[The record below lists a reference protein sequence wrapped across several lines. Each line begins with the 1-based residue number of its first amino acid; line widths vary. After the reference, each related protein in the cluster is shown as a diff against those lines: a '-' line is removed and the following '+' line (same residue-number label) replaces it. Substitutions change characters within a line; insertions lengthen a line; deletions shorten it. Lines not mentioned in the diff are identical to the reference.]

1 MDFMIEAELTDEEIK
16 ADIMNKLLRKNC
28 WGAKYM
34 PIDTLVNWL
43 SKKVKRDGKRVRSL
57 IKTLVQDG
65 YLLLH
70 KGGKTASLNPTMSK
84 EITEYVERAGLRL

>member
-43 SKKVKRDGKRVRSL
+43 SKKVKRDGKRVGSL

-84 EITEYVERAGLRL
+84 EITEYVERVIERR